1 MDPTRAIR
9 GVTTAVSVLTA
20 DNPGPMTLDG
30 TNTYLIGAADDL
42 IVVDPG
48 PDLPEHLEVLAAE
61 GRVELILITHR
72 HSDHSAGAFRL
83 ATLTGAPVRAA
94 DPAYCSG
101 GGAVLRDDELLQVGE
116 LDLRVLATP
125 GHTDDSVCFHLGAD
139 GGPGAVLTGDTILGR
154 GSTVI
159 THPEGSLGDYLASL
173 DRLAALGPALVLPA
187 HGPQLPD
194 LAIVCARYL
203 EHRLQ
208 RLDSVRAALL
218 VLGSDA
224 LNDRITDLVY
234 AGIDDSVR
242 PAALQSVAAQ
252 VAYLRRFR

>member
-9 GVTTAVSVLTA
+9 GVTMGVSVLTA

-30 TNTYLIGAADDL
+30 TNTYLIGATDDL

-61 GRVELILITHR
+61 GRIELILITHR
-72 HSDHSAGAFRL
+72 HSDHSAGASRL
-83 ATLTGAPVRAA
+83 AGLTGAPVRAA

-101 GGAVLRDDELLQVGE
+101 GGAVLRDDELLEVGE
-116 LDLRVLATP
+116 VDLRVLATP

-139 GGPGAVLTGDTILGR
+139 GGPGVVLTGDTILGR

-224 LNDRITDLVY
+224 SNEKITDLVY

-252 VAYLRRFR
+252 VAYLRRSR

>member
-1 MDPTRAIR
+1 MDSTRAVR
-9 GVTTAVSVLTA
+9 GVTLGVSVLTA

-30 TNTYLIGAADDL
+30 TNTYLIGGADGL

-48 PDLPEHLEVLAAE
+48 PDLPKHLEAVAAE
-61 GRVELILITHR
+61 GRVELILLTHR
-72 HSDHSAGAFRL
+72 HSDHSAGASRL
-83 ATLTGAPVRAA
+83 AGLTGAPVRAA

-101 GGAVLRDDELLQVGE
+101 GGAVLRDGEVLQVGE
-116 LDLRVLATP
+116 MDVRVLTTA
-125 GHTDDSVCFHLGAD
+125 GHTDDSVCFHLGAEK
-139 GGPGAVLTGDTILGR
+139 GLGAVLTGDTILGR

-173 DRLAALGPALVLPA
+173 DRLAPLGPALVLPG

-194 LAIVCARYL
+194 LAVVCAGYL

-218 VLGSDA
+218 VLGSEA
-224 LNDRITDLVY
+224 SNDRVTDLVY

-252 VAYLRRFR
+252 VAYLREVR